1 MQKMLGGDLG
11 KIRNGTRNNI
21 LKGDLKMKIK
31 PLGDR
36 LLIKILKVETTSG
49 GILLPEKFQL
59 VSSLGEVVATG
70 PGYLGDEKN
79 TDGSE
84 KWDPTLSKVGDKVF
98 FFKQSGVA
106 LSEKYRLLH
115 DKDILA
121 KISDDGFEIG
131 DLSRD
136 N

>member
-1 MQKMLGGDLG
+1 
-11 KIRNGTRNNI
+11 
-21 LKGDLKMKIK
+21 MKIK

-36 LLIKILKVETTSG
+36 LLIRILKVETTSG
-49 GILLPEKFQL
+49 GILLPDKFQL
-59 VSSLGEVVATG
+59 ISSLGEVVATG
-70 PGYLGDEKN
+70 PGYLSDKK
-79 TDGSE
+79 TDDDKE
-84 KWDPTLSKVGDKVF
+84 IWDPTFSKVGDKVF
-98 FFKQSGVA
+98 FFKQAGVA

>member
-1 MQKMLGGDLG
+1 
-11 KIRNGTRNNI
+11 
-21 LKGDLKMKIK
+21 MKIK

-49 GILLPEKFQL
+49 GILLPDKFQL
-59 VSSLGEVVATG
+59 ISSFGEVVATG
-70 PGYLGDEKN
+70 LGYLSDEKN
-79 TDGSE
+79 LDGSE

-121 KISDDGFEIG
+121 KVEEKTGFEIG
-131 DLSRD
+131 DLAGEH
-136 N
+136 